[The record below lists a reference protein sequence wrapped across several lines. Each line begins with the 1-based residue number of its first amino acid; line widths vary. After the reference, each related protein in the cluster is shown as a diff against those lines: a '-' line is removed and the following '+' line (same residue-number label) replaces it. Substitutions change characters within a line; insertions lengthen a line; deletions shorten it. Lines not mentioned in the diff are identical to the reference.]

1 MLVGCNYVLRKDFLL
16 KYLLV
21 LPLQTMFYKE
31 IPKNQFPPWSLAAI
45 SN

>member
-1 MLVGCNYVLRKDFLL
+1 MLVGYNYVLRKDFLL

-31 IPKNQFPPWSLAAI
+31 IPTLVFLITALDDY
-45 SN
+45 